1 MLYSPDKPPLSP
13 EETLR
18 SERLYISAERG
29 CLPRMRTLLQHDTVG
44 VADCH
49 QGNSRGPISTTLT
62 VYLAACRKEKEQ
74 ALLETKSLVEEE
86 TVCMRNEEKTL
97 VGTKLLVQHGADVS
111 TELLYGLTAMRYA
124 VSFDLVEVVRFLI
137 ENNGKIEFY
146 HLKSVE
152 MTRLFIENGFD
163 IRSRSPGPH
172 GETLLHSAR
181 GHGTNF
187 SKLRHFLVVE
197 GCDIDALNNWGE
209 TALHIAARYGSTECL
224 TQLCHMGARLD
235 IRNYQG
241 KTPLDEA
248 VFVWTRQV
256 FGENEHHVSEISER
270 KKILEE
276 EPGRRAAI
284 DYLCFRISD
293 CEYRSESRVFKEENS
308 RSNLLHL
315 DPEIHRLIMKEC
327 GKIPLKR

>member
-1 MLYSPDKPPLSP
+1 MLYSPDKPPF
-13 EETLR
+13 TLEQRFR
-18 SERLYISAERG
+18 SRRLFLAAERG
-29 CLPRMRTLLQHDTVG
+29 DLSKMRELLQYDTVG

-49 QGNSRGPISTTLT
+49 HGNSRGSMSTTLT
-62 VYLAACRKEKEQ
+62 EYLQVCRNEKDQ

-137 ENNGKIEFY
+137 ANNGKIEFY

-187 SKLRHFLVVE
+187 FKLRHFLVVE

-209 TALHIAARYGSTECL
+209 TALHIAARHGSTECMI
-224 TQLCHMGARLD
+224 QLCHMGARLD
-235 IRNYQG
+235 IINHQG
-241 KTPLDEA
+241 KTPLQEA

-256 FGENEHHVSEISER
+256 LRENEHHVSGISER

-276 EPGRRAAI
+276 EPQRRETI
-284 DYLCFRISD
+284 GYLCSRFSD
-293 CEYRSESRVFKEENS
+293 CEYRGESCVFKEENS

-315 DPEIHRLIMKEC
+315 DPEIHRLIMKEI
-327 GKIPLKR
+327 GMVPLKR

>member
-1 MLYSPDKPPLSP
+1 MLYSPDKPPLSL
-13 EETLR
+13 EESFR
-18 SERLYISAERG
+18 SKRLYLCAERG
-29 CLPRMRTLLQHDTVG
+29 NLSRMRKLLQDDTVG

-49 QGNSRGPISTTLT
+49 CGNFGRPFATTLT
-62 VYLAACRKEKEQ
+62 IYLTACRNEKEK
-74 ALLETKSLVEEE
+74 ALI
-86 TVCMRNEEKTL
+86 
-97 VGTKLLVQHGADVS
+97 GTKLLVEHGANVS
-111 TELLYGLTAMRYA
+111 TKLFDGKFGDTAMSHA
-124 VSFDLVEVVRFLI
+124 VIFDLVEVACYLI
-137 ENNGKIEFY
+137 ANNAKIGFY
-146 HLKSVE
+146 HFKSVE

-187 SKLRHFLVVE
+187 FKLRHFLVVE

-209 TALHIAARYGSTECL
+209 TVLHIAARYGSTECL

-235 IRNYQG
+235 IINHQG
-241 KTPLDEA
+241 KTPLQEA

-284 DYLCFRISD
+284 DYLCFRFSD

-315 DPEIHRLIMKEC
+315 DPEIHQMIMKEY
-327 GKIPLKR
+327 GMVPLKR